1 MQVQNITGVNF
12 SSGRLTPEAL
22 EARAQALEDGDFDI
36 EKQINPELIADVLD
50 GKLKKT
56 ETGRK
61 AVNTIA
67 SVAGFTAAV
76 LSFRRVAPKVR
87 HGIAAATGKIA
98 GKISGVDSRI
108 KNDTMSE
115 LGQDMVE
122 NAGKLASKGDG
133 SLLQRGINRVFG
145 KKSESVTKG
154 LKAVGIETGGD
165 AADTAIAV
173 GAAALAGREV
183 GDIADGE
190 QKEAT
195 LKGTLKDIAKVA
207 GELGVADL
215 LPGA

>member
-1 MQVQNITGVNF
+1 MLLRATVHF
-12 SSGRLTPEAL
+12 SREAL
-22 EARAQALEDGDFDI
+22 
-36 EKQINPELIADVLD
+36 
-50 GKLKKT
+50 
-56 ETGRK
+56 
-61 AVNTIA
+61 
-67 SVAGFTAAV
+67 
-76 LSFRRVAPKVR
+76 
-87 HGIAAATGKIA
+87 
-98 GKISGVDSRI
+98 
-108 KNDTMSE
+108 
-115 LGQDMVE
+115 
-122 NAGKLASKGDG
+122 
-133 SLLQRGINRVFG
+133 
-145 KKSESVTKG
+145 KG

>member
-76 LSFRRVAPKVR
+76 VSFKRVGPTGR
-87 HGIAAATGKIA
+87 HGVAAA
-98 GKISGVDSRI
+98 SG
-108 KNDTMSE
+108 
-115 LGQDMVE
+115 
-122 NAGKLASKGDG
+122 
-133 SLLQRGINRVFG
+133 GIFG
-145 KKSESVTKG
+145 KNRC
-154 LKAVGIETGGD
+154 VG
-165 AADTAIAV
+165 V
-173 GAAALAGREV
+173 RN
-183 GDIADGE
+183 
-190 QKEAT
+190 
-195 LKGTLKDIAKVA
+195 
-207 GELGVADL
+207 
-215 LPGA
+215 